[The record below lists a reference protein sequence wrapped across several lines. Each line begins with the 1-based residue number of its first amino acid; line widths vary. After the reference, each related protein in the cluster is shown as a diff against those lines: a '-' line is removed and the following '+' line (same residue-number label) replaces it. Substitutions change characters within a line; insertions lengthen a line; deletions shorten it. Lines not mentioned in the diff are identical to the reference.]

1 MTDRA
6 ASMRCLVIGDIIG
19 KPGRLAVEHALGDL
33 REELAVDLVIANG
46 ENVAAGAGLTP
57 SLAEGLLETG
67 VDVITSGNHIWDKRE
82 IYEYLD
88 TDVPVLRPANYP
100 DTAPGRG
107 WLVTELADGTPV
119 AVINLMGRV
128 YMNQLD
134 SPFVLA
140 DGLLDGVGEPLPP
153 LRFVDFHC
161 EITSEKN
168 AMGWYLDGRVT
179 AVVGTHTHVP
189 TADAKVLPQGTAYL
203 SDVGMTGPRDSVIGF
218 RLDTVLPRFLR
229 HLPTRFEVADGPV
242 SLNAALIEADRSTGR
257 ALSIGLVQRLVEV

>member
-1 MTDRA
+1 MVPTSPLTRA
-6 ASMRCLVIGDIIG
+6 RV
-19 KPGRLAVEHALGDL
+19 GRQALRRHLPRL
-33 REELAVDLVIANG
+33 RKENEIAFCIVNA
-46 ENVAAGAGLTP
+46 ENAAGGAGITRETARELYDAGADCLT
-57 SLAEGLLETG
+57 T
-67 VDVITSGNHIWDKRE
+67 GNHVWDKKE
-82 IYEYLD
+82 VIPYLEED
-88 TDVPVLRPANYP
+88 PRLLRPANYP
-100 DTAPGRG
+100 APCPGSGVYVGTAENGAR
-107 WLVTELADGTPV
+107 V

-257 ALSIGLVQRLVEV
+257 ALSIVLVQRLVEV